1 MTQAEAKSTAHNTRE
16 KLLDVAER
24 LFAEHGFDAVSVR
37 AILREAGLRNQSAL
51 QYHFGDR
58 EKLISAIQGRR
69 VKQLEQKRRELMA
82 EVLALD
88 RELELRDLCGIFV
101 RAGFELC
108 RDDPSFRNLLGLL
121 GQRLLTSGESLLSIG
136 PLTGSKLEVYDLIKN
151 TFDSLA
157 DMDETL
163 LHLRMENANALGLQ
177 ALSRRARAGD
187 SFRGKRAELFLSNL
201 VDQLAAMLLVPP
213 SAATL
218 ALL

>member
-1 MTQAEAKSTAHNTRE
+1 MAEARPTAHDTRE
-16 KLLDVAER
+16 KLLDAAEK
-24 LFAEHGFDAVSVR
+24 LFAKHGFDAVSVR

-69 VKQLEQKRRELMA
+69 VTQLEQKRREL
-82 EVLALD
+82 LAGALTLD
-88 RELELRDLCGIFV
+88 RQLELRDLCGISV

-136 PLTGSKLEVYDLIKN
+136 PHTDSKREVYNLIMN
-151 TFDSLA
+151 TFGTLA
-157 DMDETL
+157 DMDERL

-177 ALSRRARAGD
+177 ALSRRASSGE

-201 VDQLAAMLLVPP
+201 VDQLAAMMLAPP